1 MATSNVSIANRA
13 LQKLGAKRISS
24 LTQDHPNAR
33 SMNAA
38 FEQVRD
44 AELRRYVWSFAISR
58 ASVAADA
65 VDAIDVG
72 GGTWK
77 RYSLPNDFL
86 RLIRDDESGF
96 HVDWKIEGLYIL
108 STDASPLTFK
118 YVAKIEDP
126 TFYDPLFVEAL
137 AAKLALECAIEIKD
151 ASVTDFSK
159 IEDSYS
165 KAISEA
171 RMIGAI
177 EKPAEEFPEDSWLA
191 ARR

>member
-1 MATSNVSIANRA
+1 MAASTVSIANRA

-24 LTQDHPNAR
+24 LDQDNPNAR

-38 FEQVRD
+38 FESVRD
-44 AELRRYVWSFAISR
+44 AELRRYDWSFAISR
-58 ASVAADA
+58 ASVAADST
-65 VDAIDVG
+65 DAIDVG

-86 RLIRDDESGF
+86 KLIRDDESGF

-118 YVAKIEDP
+118 YIAKITDP
-126 TFYDPLFVEAL
+126 TYFDPLFSEAF
-137 AAKLALECAIEIKD
+137 AAKLALECAVEIKD
-151 ASVTDFSK
+151 ASVTDFQS
-159 IEDSYS
+159 IADSYQD
-165 KAISEA
+165 AISEA
-171 RMIGAI
+171 KRIGAI
-177 EKPAEEFPEDSWLA
+177 EKPAQEFPEDPWLA